1 MLTIVG
7 GEARAQVATAPAP
20 GLTTTAVEGP
30 MAVGR
35 GSVLYV
41 DDWSRLEARTGHWL
55 AFDGSRTHAQ
65 APGGHLEVFSVAD
78 VDSLDPGYWYYR
90 YDYMALGQT
99 TQRWLYA
106 WEPGKAAPT
115 PDVAAGMPQTRDL
128 SGLLC
133 EVGVTDAALG
143 AGKGHRDHA
152 TDGRSRW

>member
-115 PDVAAGMPQTRDL
+115 PDVAAGMPQT
-128 SGLLC
+128 SGIC
-133 EVGVTDAALG
+133 PVFCV
-143 AGKGHRDHA
+143 
-152 TDGRSRW
+152 RSG